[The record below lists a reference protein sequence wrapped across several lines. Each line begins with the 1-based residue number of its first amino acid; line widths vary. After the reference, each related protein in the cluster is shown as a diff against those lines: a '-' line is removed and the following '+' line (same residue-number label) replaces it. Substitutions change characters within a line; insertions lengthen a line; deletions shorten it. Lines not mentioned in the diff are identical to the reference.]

1 MVLAGLISS
10 SENNG
15 SRTDTGLGLPVLSS
29 EVFSTSSLFLLL
41 EGEDREGDTTGEQD
55 NSSSSVESYRPKK
68 NYQF

>member
-29 EVFSTSSLFLLL
+29 KVISTSSLFMSLAS
-41 EGEDREGDTTGEQD
+41 EDLKGDTIGEHD
-55 NSSSSVESYRPKK
+55 NTSSTFKSYKP
-68 NYQF
+68 